1 MRDVA
6 KIANEL
12 ADEMDKIFALF
23 TGGPNVPFEKPAK
36 DLVRSKSNGSP
47 KSYAGVKANDQQKLL
62 IRQLWFSLPKQK
74 QTIESKREISEKVGV
89 HVAIVATI
97 IRKTPSED
105 LRNFLSQQELSVLGA
120 KNI

>member
-1 MRDVA
+1 MRNIFQITKDMRDVA

-62 IRQLWFSLPKQK
+62 IRQLWFSHFCW
-74 QTIESKREISEKVGV
+74 SF
-89 HVAIVATI
+89 AF
-97 IRKTPSED
+97 TP
-105 LRNFLSQQELSVLGA
+105 A
-120 KNI
+120 